1 MNSMERRFQIRTVA
15 SAIIAINVVVF
26 LMFNV
31 LFPDWKTYL
40 VMIKP
45 LALTGDYWRFFTSM
59 FAHADIM
66 HLLLNMFCLY
76 IFGQL
81 TEFFFGAKRFI
92 VIYLLSGIAGTAL
105 SILFSDYSSLGASG
119 AIFGIVSA
127 NLYMLTKMDGEA
139 KQRFASDLIGF
150 IVINIGFSLFEGNVD
165 LAAHIGGL
173 IGGVTAGFALGHRN
187 ERFYQT
193 KRQREFFSAFDNEN
207 YSGGYNNTYAGNYGG
222 IRRGGH
228 KKALGLLRVSGAF
241 ILVAAMMAGAFFFK
255 MSKPNDYLT
264 AIALRYEYYGAENA
278 RRLSEKAALKFPDHP
293 DIREINK
300 ILNSIK

>member
-1 MNSMERRFQIRTVA
+1 MERRYRIDTVA
-15 SAIIAINVVVF
+15 TAIIAMNILVF
-26 LMFNV
+26 LIFNV
-31 LFPDWKTYL
+31 LFSDLKTYL

-45 LALTGDYWRFFTSM
+45 LALTGDFWRFFTSM

-150 IVINIGFSLFEGNVD
+150 IVVNIGFSLFEGNVD

-173 IGGVTAGFALGHRN
+173 IGGVAAGFALGH
-187 ERFYQT
+187 
-193 KRQREFFSAFDNEN
+193 KREDFP
-207 YSGGYNNTYAGNYGG
+207 
-222 IRRGGH
+222 
-228 KKALGLLRVSGAF
+228 KKNALGLLRISGAF
-241 ILVAAMMAGAFFFK
+241 ILVAAMTAGAFFFK

-278 RRLSEKAALKFPDHP
+278 RRLSEKAVLKFPDHR
-293 DIREINK
+293 DIKEINE
-300 ILNSIK
+300 ILNLIR